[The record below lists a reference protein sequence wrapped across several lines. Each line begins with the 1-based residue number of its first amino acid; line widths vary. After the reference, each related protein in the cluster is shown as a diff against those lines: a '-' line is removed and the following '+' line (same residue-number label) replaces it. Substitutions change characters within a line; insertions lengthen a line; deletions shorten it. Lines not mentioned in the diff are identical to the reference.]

1 MVYLLEASNCMKMK
15 IIPLLVIVILAAGL
29 LIPANVFSDVAVPK
43 KQTNAGVSAEKVF
56 CKENLY
62 KLILKSSNKPICVKP
77 ETAKKFI
84 ERGITKATDTQA
96 VTKFMEQLKDK
107 SPISTIK
114 KLATVKIPTSPGI
127 AATAPPAAGYHVVF
141 EVCGGDQGIRSPEVI
156 ITSDS
161 ETRYVKLAEKI
172 LPNSCE
178 INAGKIKA
186 ASPESIDLKL
196 VNKGGVTAK
205 ITQLEDKVRDLQE
218 KLDAE
223 KSQLG
228 SRIKQTNELTES
240 EHEIVTKIVEMR
252 NELNKA
258 KHELN
263 SYLFALN
270 LVPKLKSSDYDVK
283 KSFAGIPL
291 EGIQVNKLGVAKQIL
306 TEGSYDVVFEM
317 CSDKQIV
324 RVPVVMVKSDT
335 ETKHVKMANKI
346 IQNTCQVTG
355 AKIKATNPESIEV
368 GIGDTAEKSI
378 TASELEK
385 KLSNLTESLRAEKQA
400 LRDLTHLAPRPADFD
415 DQAAKITQKII
426 DLRNEI
432 NLVKTQLYYLLNQT
446 YQ

>member
-1 MVYLLEASNCMKMK
+1 MK
-15 IIPLLVIVILAAGL
+15 IIAFIVIVILAAGL
-29 LIPANVFSDVAVPK
+29 LIPANVFSDVAAPK
-43 KQTNAGVSAEKVF
+43 KQTNAGVSVDKVF

-84 ERGITKATDTQA
+84 EREITKATDTQA
-96 VTKFMEQLKDK
+96 VTMFMDQLKNK
-107 SPISTIK
+107 SPVGTVK

-127 AATAPPAAGYHVVF
+127 ASTAPPAAGYHVVF
-141 EVCGGDQGIRSPEVI
+141 EVCGGEQGIRAPEVI
-156 ITSDS
+156 IISDS
-161 ETRYVKLAEKI
+161 ETRYVKLVEKL
-172 LPNSCE
+172 LPNTCE

-186 ASPESIDLKL
+186 ANPSSIDLKL

-205 ITQLEDKVRDLQE
+205 ITQLENKVKDLQE
-218 KLDAE
+218 KLDVE

-228 SRIKQTNELTES
+228 TRVKQANEISES
-240 EHEIVTKIVEMR
+240 EKERITKIVEMR
-252 NELNKA
+252 TELNKA
-258 KHELN
+258 KVELN

-270 LVPKLKSSDYDVK
+270 LVPKIKSADYDVK

-317 CSDKQIV
+317 CADKQIV
-324 RVPVVMVKSDT
+324 RVPVVTVKSDT
-335 ETKHVKMANKI
+335 ETKQVKMADKI

-355 AKIKATNPESIEV
+355 AKIKATNPDSIEV
-368 GIGDTAEKSI
+368 SAGDTAEKSI

-385 KLSNLTESLRAEKQA
+385 KLNSLTESLRAEKQA

-432 NLVKTQLYYLLNQT
+432 NLTKIQLYYLLNQS

>member
-1 MVYLLEASNCMKMK
+1 MK
-15 IIPLLVIVILAAGL
+15 IIHFVVIVILAAGL
-29 LIPANVFSDVAVPK
+29 LIPANVLSDVAVPK
-43 KQTNAGVSAEKVF
+43 KQTNAGVSPEKVF

-77 ETAKKFI
+77 ETAKKLI
-84 ERGITKATDTQA
+84 ERGITKATDTQI
-96 VTKFMEQLKDK
+96 VTKFIDQLKNK
-107 SPISTIK
+107 SSVGTIK
-114 KLATVKIPTSPGI
+114 KLTTVKIPTSPGI
-127 AATAPPAAGYHVVF
+127 ASTAPPTAGYHVVF
-141 EVCGGDQGIRSPEVI
+141 EVCGGEQGIIAPEVI
-156 ITSDS
+156 ITSDT
-161 ETRYVKLAEKI
+161 ETRYVKLVERL

-178 INAGKIKA
+178 VNAGKIKA
-186 ASPESIDLKL
+186 ANSDSINLTL

-205 ITQLEDKVRDLQE
+205 ITQLENKVKELQE

-223 KSQLG
+223 RTQLG
-228 SRIKQTNELTES
+228 TRVKQANEITEG
-240 EHEIVTKIVEMR
+240 EKEKITKIVEMR

-258 KHELN
+258 REELN
-263 SYLFALN
+263 RYLFALN
-270 LVPKLKSSDYDVK
+270 LVPKIKSTDLDVK

-291 EGIQVNKLGVAKQIL
+291 EGVFVNKLGVAKQIV

-317 CSDKQIV
+317 CADKQIV
-324 RVPVVMVKSDT
+324 RVPVVTVKSDI
-335 ETKHVKMANKI
+335 ETKQVKMADKI

-355 AKIKATNPESIEV
+355 AKIKATNPDSIEV
-368 GIGDTAEKSI
+368 SAGDTAEKSI

-385 KLSNLTESLRAEKQA
+385 KLSDLTESLRAEKQA
-400 LRDLTHLAPRPADFD
+400 LRDLTHFAPRPADFN

>member
-1 MVYLLEASNCMKMK
+1 M
-15 IIPLLVIVILAAGL
+15 VIVILAAGL
-29 LIPANVFSDVAVPK
+29 LIPANVLSDVAVPK
-43 KQTNAGVSAEKVF
+43 KQTNAGVSPEKVF

-77 ETAKKFI
+77 ETAKKLI
-84 ERGITKATDTQA
+84 ERGITKATDTQI
-96 VTKFMEQLKDK
+96 VTKFIDQLKNK
-107 SPISTIK
+107 SSVGTIK
-114 KLATVKIPTSPGI
+114 KLTTVKIPTSPGI
-127 AATAPPAAGYHVVF
+127 ASTAPPTAGYHVVF
-141 EVCGGDQGIRSPEVI
+141 EVCGGEQGIIAPEVI
-156 ITSDS
+156 ITSDT
-161 ETRYVKLAEKI
+161 ETRYVKLVERL

-178 INAGKIKA
+178 VNAGKIKA
-186 ASPESIDLKL
+186 ANSDSINLTL

-205 ITQLEDKVRDLQE
+205 ITQLENKVKELQE

-223 KSQLG
+223 RTQLG
-228 SRIKQTNELTES
+228 TRVKQANEITEG
-240 EHEIVTKIVEMR
+240 EKEKITKIVEMR

-258 KHELN
+258 REELN
-263 SYLFALN
+263 RYLFALN
-270 LVPKLKSSDYDVK
+270 LVPKIKSTDLDVK

-291 EGIQVNKLGVAKQIL
+291 EGVFVNKLGVAKQIV

-317 CSDKQIV
+317 CADKQIV
-324 RVPVVMVKSDT
+324 RVPVVTVKSDI
-335 ETKHVKMANKI
+335 ETKQVKMADKI

-355 AKIKATNPESIEV
+355 AKIKATNPDSIEV
-368 GIGDTAEKSI
+368 SAGDTAEKSI

-385 KLSNLTESLRAEKQA
+385 KLSDLTESLRAEKQA
-400 LRDLTHLAPRPADFD
+400 LRDLTHFAPRPADFN